1 MTLVVDG
8 IMVLVIIEAIV
19 LSALGRAAI
28 LPNLAAGFMLLVAM
42 RLALADAGLPLVG
55 LALLAAGIAHLIDL
69 RQRWN

>member
-1 MTLVVDG
+1 MTLVVNG

-55 LALLAAGIAHLIDL
+55 LSLLAAGIAHLIDL
-69 RQRWN
+69 RRRWN

>member
-42 RLALADAGLPLVG
+42 RLVLADAGLPLVG
-55 LALLAAGIAHLIDL
+55 LALLAAGITHLIDL